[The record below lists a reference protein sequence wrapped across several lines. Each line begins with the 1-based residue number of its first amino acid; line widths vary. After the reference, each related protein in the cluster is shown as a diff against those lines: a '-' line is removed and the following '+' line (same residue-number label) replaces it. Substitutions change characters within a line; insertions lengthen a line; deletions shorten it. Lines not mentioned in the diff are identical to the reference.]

1 MRKRIRNACAV
12 ALFCALAIPVS
23 VVAQPSALST
33 LITVDV
39 KADMVGEF
47 EALQR
52 EYNAAAREAGVTQRS
67 ISQVVRG
74 PASQYLILTPI
85 AAFADDDGP
94 NVVAQAMGDTG
105 WSQWVARITKT
116 VSSRRID
123 TVETRLDLSVPLAD
137 GRTPA
142 LLVLRMVENLPGRRP
157 DFTAWLRD
165 TWVPAVKAA
174 GMDGVVIAQNVFGG
188 SGRLWYQGT
197 FVDNWA
203 TFDTP
208 HPVRSDVGGEAWGQM
223 MGTSGSMTRAPVVKV
238 LRIRP
243 DLSIQP

>member
-1 MRKRIRNACAV
+1 MTNRLRSACAI
-12 ALFCALAIPVS
+12 ALLCALAMPVTIF
-23 VVAQPSALST
+23 AQPPGILT

-47 EALQR
+47 EALQK
-52 EYNAAAREAGVTQRS
+52 EYNAAAREAGVTDRT

-74 PASQYLILTPI
+74 PANEYLIVEPVSGF
-85 AAFADDDGP
+85 AAYDGP
-94 NVVAQAMGDTG
+94 NAVAQAMGDAG
-105 WSQWVARITKT
+105 WSQWVARVTKT
-116 VSSRRID
+116 VKNRRID
-123 TVETRLDLSVPLAD
+123 TIRARPDLSIPLAE

-142 LLVLRMVENLPGRRP
+142 LLVLRMVEHLPGRFP
-157 DFTAWLRD
+157 DYNAWLAE
-165 TWVPAVKAA
+165 TWVPALKAA
-174 GMDGVVIAQNVFGG
+174 GMNGVLFARNTFGG
-188 SGRLWYQGT
+188 SGRLWYQAG

-208 HPVRSDVGGEAWGQM
+208 HPVRSNVGEEAWGQM

-238 LRIRP
+238 LRLRP